1 MKELVKGHTAEL
13 GFGKASL
20 MWLLVLVIMVGLCCG
35 CSSNTTSYSTN
46 SATSSAQT
54 PKSQPSTSSTK
65 TPKSQSTPT
74 EKTKPQNNYNNRT
87 VPSVRTYADSRWP
100 TFNDS
105 LLAIPEQNR
114 WYNAWSSAGTNC
126 TIAGPVV
133 NVYQATGSAGMPIFI
148 DIGSAYPNPDSV
160 TLLVWGDQYYEFA
173 EMINAVDHGNAWLS
187 VTGYLGTYDGYLQ
200 FDAGEGYIE
209 YTWWTNVK

>member
-1 MKELVKGHTAEL
+1 MYAHAETETGMDEPVKLSRYFAQL
-13 GFGKASL
+13 FGKAGFACL
-20 MWLLVLVIMVGLCCG
+20 FLLVMMVGLCSG
-35 CSSNTTSYSTN
+35 CTAHSADHPSSSV
-46 SATSSAQT
+46 ASSVQT
-54 PKSQPSTSSTK
+54 PK
-65 TPKSQSTPT
+65 KSPQ
-74 EKTKPQNNYNNRT
+74 PQNNNYHQST
-87 VPSVRTYADSRWP
+87 PSVRTYADSRWP
-100 TFNDS
+100 TFNDT

-114 WYNAWSSAGTNC
+114 WYNARNSVGTNC

-133 NVYQATGSAGMPIFI
+133 NAYQATGSAGMPIFI

-160 TLLVWGDQYYEFA
+160 TLLVWGDQYDEFA

-187 VTGYLGTYDGYLQ
+187 VTGYLGMYDGYLQ